1 MGQATLLGQ
10 GSSMLQKKLREVS
23 MAGDATINSEER
35 HHWLDQEREK
45 IKRA

>member
-10 GSSMLQKKLREVS
+10 GSSMLQEKLREVS
-23 MAGDATINSEER
+23 MAGDATVNSEER
-35 HHWLDQEREK
+35 QSWLDIEREK